1 MPYLQR
7 VVFYFYKRRG
17 WEILYVFLTNYYIF
31 TKKIKLTMKVSN
43 IASKL
48 LLLIVIL
55 TFLSSCKKEVVSK
68 SNPLE
73 VEVIEVLQQ
82 DVRLESE
89 YTGQTFGQ
97 SDIQINPRVDGVIES
112 LNFKEGSIVKKGELL
127 YTIDPLQIQTRVS
140 QAQGA
145 LAESQASLSKTKSD
159 LDMVEPLAKI
169 NALSQRELIAAKEAY
184 NASLARMR
192 ASSASLENARIELS
206 YCKITAPIT
215 GLIGISKVRVGDYV
229 KPGALSVLN
238 TISDMGDVRVRFTVS
253 EQEFLR
259 IFREFNKKDSSLKGV
274 GESVTLKLSDDSIYP
289 QVGKV
294 SFADRQIDPS
304 TGAITFEAVFANPD
318 KLLRP
323 GQYVKIGVVSDV
335 RKNVIVIPQRAVIEM
350 QGIYQVYVLGANNKL
365 EMRIITPGPSFKD
378 SYVIEDGLKAGDK
391 IALGGSKLLENGSLI
406 VPKTVNW
413 QPGQAD
419 ANTAQIK

>member
-1 MPYLQR
+1 MNAL
-7 VVFYFYKRRG
+7 
-17 WEILYVFLTNYYIF
+17 
-31 TKKIKLTMKVSN
+31 IKFKSLF
-43 IASKL
+43 IL
-48 LLLIVIL
+48 LLLSTVF
-55 TFLSSCKKEVVSK
+55 TSCKKEEVK
-68 SNPLE
+68 EIKPLE
-73 VEVIEVLQQ
+73 VSVIEVLQQ

-127 YTIDPLQIQTRVS
+127 YTINPLQIQTRVI

-159 LDMVEPLAKI
+159 LNMVEPLAKI

-229 KPGALSVLN
+229 RPGALSVLN
-238 TISDMGDVRVRFTVS
+238 TISDMGDARVRFTMS

-289 QVGKV
+289 QVGKI

-350 QGIYQVYVLGANNKL
+350 QGIYQVYVLGADNKL

-406 VPKTVNW
+406 VPKKVNW

-419 ANTAQIK
+419 ANTAKIK